1 MKARLS
7 IACAML
13 VLATNTLIAQKY
25 YDPDITSIID
35 TYGCAGCHG
44 GSGGMFITP
53 YANLMSTGNHAPVVV
68 ANDSNSVIVLKLKG
82 TAAFGARMPMGGPYL
97 SAAEINTVVQWI
109 MGGAKEKAT
118 TAVAQKTGSPTEFA
132 LFQNFPNPSNP
143 STQIGYLVPGG
154 NTELVR
160 LSVLDLLGREVALL
174 VNERKAPG
182 AYAVTFPAAGL
193 PSGTYLYRMTAGSFV
208 QTRKMVIVK

>member
-7 IACAML
+7 ILCSAL
-13 VLATNTLIAQKY
+13 VLATIPAVAQKF

-35 TYGCAGCHG
+35 THGCANCHG
-44 GSGGMFITP
+44 GSGGLFVTP
-53 YANLMSTGNHAPVVV
+53 YTNIMSTGDHGPVVV
-68 ANDSNSVIVLKLKG
+68 ANDSASVIVLKLKG
-82 TAAFGARMPMGGPYL
+82 TATFGARMPFGGPYL

-109 MGGAKEKAT
+109 LGGAKEKAT
-118 TAVAQKTGSPTEFA
+118 TAVAQNTGSPSEFS
-132 LFQNFPNPSNP
+132 LLQNFPNPSNP
-143 STQIGYLVPGG
+143 STQIGYAVPGG
-154 NTELVR
+154 NTDLVR

-174 VNERKAPG
+174 VNERKSPG
-182 AYAVTFPAAGL
+182 TYSVTFPAAGL